1 MDFLGLIALG
11 AALAGLIAIV
21 FEIARKR
28 PSAFLDIATNA
39 ARFAREPIADSR
51 PTSVRAATA
60 APANDRRGLRAA

>member
-1 MDFLGLIALG
+1 MDFLGLTALG

-39 ARFAREPIADSR
+39 ARS
-51 PTSVRAATA
+51 
-60 APANDRRGLRAA
+60 G